1 MHIVLAHVLPK
12 FEAISGD
19 LHLTAMRRGVRGAS
33 VRVWQIACGVS
44 GHDYLRH
51 ASRDRIFLRCAT
63 CGRETPG
70 WHIDVAIGRGA
81 RSRARRLSALVAVL
95 VSVSL
100 TGGLAQARTS
110 GQGVD
115 IPKEA
120 TALEGRP
127 TVRIDVTKGGATR
140 RELAADEAARH
151 RLRIR
156 IEKGQYFWVDRGN
169 EPLTPRSAGAFTYL
183 SSPEPGRYIR
193 FTHLNDTIEYVEH
206 VDMPFGSVTYWGEL
220 RIAIGK

>member
-1 MHIVLAHVLPK
+1 MHIELTHVLPK
-12 FEAISGD
+12 FEAIMGD
-19 LHLTAMRRGVRGAS
+19 LHLAPVRQGLRRAS
-33 VRVWQIACGVS
+33 VRARQIACGVS

-51 ASRDRIFLRCAT
+51 ASPDRIFLRCAT

-70 WHIDVAIGRGA
+70 WHIGIAIGRG
-81 RSRARRLSALVAVL
+81 RSRARRVGTVVAVL
-95 VSVSL
+95 VSVAL
-100 TGGLAQARTS
+100 TTGLAQARTV

-127 TVRIDVTKGGATR
+127 TVRIDVTRGGATR
-140 RELAADEAARH
+140 RELATEEAAGH

-183 SSPEPGRYIR
+183 SSSEPGRYIR
-193 FTHLNDTIEYVEH
+193 FTYLNDTVEYVEH

-220 RIAIGK
+220 RIVIGK